1 LLKLVILHDE
11 YRQPHAGSDRAQSR
25 GCMKLL
31 LKRFLQSNVHSFSV
45 WDANS
50 LIIPCGARRMVETAA
65 HLVDPVIPQVPG
77 RQWVL
82 PLPIPLRILFTAHS
96 KLLTPLL
103 RIVHCVITG
112 ILLSKRGT

>member
-1 LLKLVILHDE
+1 MSDAEFAVEHEPSSKYELSFCAFAVLFF
-11 YRQPHAGSDRAQSR
+11 AGVLGWMGYA
-25 GCMKLL
+25 
-31 LKRFLQSNVHSFSV
+31 
-45 WDANS
+45 
-50 LIIPCGARRMVETAA
+50 AA